1 MMVRA
6 GASAPSLLTRSRI
19 GAGVASDRAPDFYR
33 AGAVYMACG
42 DTGYVGLVRLQDS
55 RLDIAA
61 ALDVEAVRTGHGPG
75 TVVERLI
82 VEAGWPVPEGWTV
95 LNWKGTPALTRRP
108 RQIANTRLFAVGD
121 AAGYVEPFTGE
132 GIARA
137 LATGIAVVP
146 IAARAARQWRRGLVR
161 EWSTT
166 FRLLRG
172 HRQLT
177 CRVAAG
183 VLRRPWLAS
192 ACIALLA
199 RAPALAAPVI
209 RGLNSPI
216 SLIPGHQ

>member
-1 MMVRA
+1 
-6 GASAPSLLTRSRI
+6 
-19 GAGVASDRAPDFYR
+19 
-33 AGAVYMACG
+33 
-42 DTGYVGLVRLQDS
+42 
-55 RLDIAA
+55 
-61 ALDVEAVRTGHGPG
+61 
-75 TVVERLI
+75 VVERLI
-82 VEAGWPVPEGWTV
+82 VEAGWPVPEGWTA

-108 RQIANTRLFAVGD
+108 RQIASTRLFAVGD

-146 IAARAARQWRRGLVR
+146 IAARAARQWRQGLVG

-172 HRQLT
+172 QRQLI

-199 RAPALAAPVI
+199 RSPALAAPVI